1 MLRSFQWIGSLPAVL
16 QTGID
21 SAVSAEL
28 HSTAANICKFK
39 PRRNAGES
47 CGHLEALGP
56 TAAQADYAQTG
67 PSNDKIAA

>member
-1 MLRSFQWIGSLPAVL
+1 
-16 QTGID
+16 
-21 SAVSAEL
+21 VSAEL